1 MQGSTSTATVST
13 ILTNVT
19 SVVTEAVSWIGSYVG
34 AITSNPLI
42 LTFVILSIAGMGVGL
57 IRRLIRL

>member
-1 MQGSTSTATVST
+1 MQGSTTTATVGT

-19 SVVTEAVSWIGSYVG
+19 SVVTESVNWITSFVG

>member
-1 MQGSTSTATVST
+1 MSTTTTASVQS

-19 SVVTEAVSWIGSYVG
+19 AVVTSAVTWISSYVG
-34 AITSNPLI
+34 AIMDNPLI
-42 LTFVILSIAGMGVGL
+42 EVFVILSIAGMGVGL

>member
-1 MQGSTSTATVST
+1 MTTSSTATVAT

-19 SVVTEAVSWIGSYVG
+19 AVVTESVSWIGSYVG
-34 AITSNPLI
+34 AVTSNPLI